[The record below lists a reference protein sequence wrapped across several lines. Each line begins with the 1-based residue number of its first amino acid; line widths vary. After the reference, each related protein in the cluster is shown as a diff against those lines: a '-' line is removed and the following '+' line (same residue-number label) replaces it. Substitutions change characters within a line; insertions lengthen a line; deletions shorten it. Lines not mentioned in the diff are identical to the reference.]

1 MRFDMARKRALF
13 GDVSKIR
20 ILLVAGLRMLAACV
34 LRKWHVEV
42 FGRYIFGD
50 FADNNVPCR
59 RRTSW
64 IFSLLTCGFLHLEV
78 LDDTGQNTR
87 GLSDSR

>member
-1 MRFDMARKRALF
+1 MARKRALF

-34 LRKWHVEV
+34 LQKSHVEK

-50 FADNNVPCR
+50 FAHNASVNSSCAHPPPG
-59 RRTSW
+59 
-64 IFSLLTCGFLHLEV
+64 LTPGH
-78 LDDTGQNTR
+78 
-87 GLSDSR
+87 

>member
-1 MRFDMARKRALF
+1 MARKRALF

-34 LRKWHVEV
+34 LQKWHVEI

-50 FADNNVPCR
+50 FADNNVP
-59 RRTSW
+59 
-64 IFSLLTCGFLHLEV
+64 
-78 LDDTGQNTR
+78 
-87 GLSDSR
+87 